1 MRLFLLSMT
10 IGYLHVGVILL
21 TSRILLPQSVTD
33 WAKSRRDCGVL
44 LCESSIQVPLVQ
56 RIRNV
61 NRILA
66 LCKERF
72 SMNSLFASNIIYS
85 LPLLYQLVVW
95 SWTSREVTV
104 LSRKRVAIESTF
116 PQLTDS

>member
-1 MRLFLLSMT
+1 MRLFLLIMT

-33 WAKSRRDCGVL
+33 WAKSTPECGVL
-44 LCESSIQVPLVQ
+44 LCESSMQVPLVQ

-72 SMNSLFASNIIYS
+72 SMNSLFVSNIIYS
-85 LPLLYQLVVW
+85 FQIFAWTLFLVIH
-95 SWTSREVTV
+95 TEFT
-104 LSRKRVAIESTF
+104 
-116 PQLTDS
+116 

>member
-21 TSRILLPQSVTD
+21 NSRILLRGLLPQSVTD
-33 WAKSRRDCGVL
+33 WAKSRPDCGVL
-44 LCESSIQVPLVQ
+44 LCESSMQVPLVQ

-72 SMNSLFASNIIYS
+72 SMNSLFVSNIIYS
-85 LPLLYQLVVW
+85 FQIFALTLFLVIH
-95 SWTSREVTV
+95 TEFT
-104 LSRKRVAIESTF
+104 
-116 PQLTDS
+116 